1 MLLLAIDTATVTV
14 SVALHDGAEV
24 RAELRTDE
32 SMSHGELLTPT
43 IARVLADAGV
53 SPDELTDVV
62 VGVGPGPYT
71 GLRVGVVTALTLG
84 YTLGVATHG
93 VCSNDPLGLQ
103 VAEECRPDSEF
114 VAAIDARRKEIYW
127 ARFDAS
133 GRRIG
138 EPQVAKPNVVAAL
151 GLPVFGRGGYLH
163 ASDLDWRE
171 GPLDPSAGVMASLV
185 AAGQAVELPLEPL
198 YLRIPDAVPQS
209 VVSVAGKA

>member
-93 VCSNDPLGLQ
+93 VCSIDPLGLQ

-151 GLPVFGRGGYLH
+151 GLPVF
-163 ASDLDWRE
+163 
-171 GPLDPSAGVMASLV
+171 
-185 AAGQAVELPLEPL
+185 
-198 YLRIPDAVPQS
+198 
-209 VVSVAGKA
+209 